1 MIGVGSAVQTMINSL
16 KNNSRVKNR
25 TRYFDKKVFNSK
37 SSNSKRNKLL
47 DKKSSPELLAKIKSE
62 MIEENRKAKI
72 KNRIIIIMS
81 ILITI
86 LIFVFIQIKYIDSL
100 RKFLA

>member
-25 TRYFDKKVFNSK
+25 TRYFDKKVFNTK

-47 DKKSSPELLAKIKSE
+47 DKKASPELLAEIKSE
-62 MIEENRKAKI
+62 MIKENRKSKI
-72 KNRIIIIMS
+72 KNWIVVLLSIVLS
-81 ILITI
+81 ILII
-86 LIFVFIQIKYIDSL
+86 AFIYTKYIDNL
-100 RKFLA
+100 REFLA

>member
-25 TRYFDKKVFNSK
+25 TRYFDKKVFNTK
-37 SSNSKRNKLL
+37 SSNTKRNKLL
-47 DKKSSPELLAKIKSE
+47 DKKASPELIAEIKSE
-62 MIEENRKAKI
+62 MIKENKKSKI
-72 KNRIIIIMS
+72 KNWIVVLLSIILS
-81 ILITI
+81 ILII
-86 LIFVFIQIKYIDSL
+86 AFIYTKYIDDL

>member
-1 MIGVGSAVQTMINSL
+1 MLGVGSAAQAMINSL

-25 TRYFDKKVFNSK
+25 TRYFDKKRLNSK

-47 DKKSSPELLAKIKSE
+47 DKKASPELLVEIKSE

-72 KNRIIIIMS
+72 KNRIIILLS
-81 ILITI
+81 LLITI
-86 LIFVFIQIKYIDSL
+86 LIFVFIQIKYMDSF
-100 RKFLA
+100 RKFLS

>member
-1 MIGVGSAVQTMINSL
+1 MLGVGIAVQSMINSL

-25 TRYFDKKVFNSK
+25 TRYFDRKGLSSKSRNSK
-37 SSNSKRNKLL
+37 KNKLL
-47 DKKSSPELLAKIKSE
+47 DKKASPELLAEIKRE

-72 KNRIIIIMS
+72 KNRIIVFLS

-86 LIFVFIQIKYIDSL
+86 LIFVFIQIKYMDSL